1 MKISVF
7 LSIIISFLFLQ
18 SCPPITRT
26 TNEKSTSSV
35 SKNYEEYCA
44 GCHGKNREHFVDRT
58 WLWGESR
65 EEVFASIKYG
75 NNDDGMPGYD
85 TTFTDAEIYELVDFI
100 LSAEAIKMSDIGR
113 KKTPNK
119 GITSGDLNFRLD
131 TLATGLDNPW
141 GLEFLPNGD
150 ILISE
155 LSGVL
160 YRLSAD
166 KLTKIKGVPAVRYRN
181 QGGLS
186 DLKLHPN
193 YAENGWLYISF
204 SKPNPANTS
213 EATTAVVRAKL
224 SGNQLTDIQEI
235 FVAKPYVT
243 TTRHYGARME
253 FDREGFL
260 YISVGD
266 RGMRDELPQSLDNH
280 CGKVHRIYDD
290 GRIPKDNPFVN
301 NPEAIPSIW
310 SYGHRNPQG
319 MALHPST
326 GDLWTHEHGPRGGDE
341 INLVEKGL
349 NYGWPII
356 SYGINYSG
364 TRFTDI
370 TEKEG
375 MEQPVLYWV
384 PSIAPCGMDF
394 VRDEKYGAWQ
404 GDILA
409 GSLRFEY
416 LHRCVMEGNRVVREE
431 KLLEDI
437 GRVRVIKS
445 APDGFIYVGVETPGA
460 VYRIVPES

>member
-1 MKISVF
+1 MKTSIL
-7 LSIIISFLFLQ
+7 LSILFSFLLFQ
-18 SCPPITRT
+18 SCPPS
-26 TNEKSTSSV
+26 EVAHQGSMASV
-35 SKNYEEYCA
+35 SKNYKEYCA
-44 GCHGKNREHFVDRT
+44 GCHGENREQFVDRK

-65 EEVFASIKYG
+65 DAIFASIKYG
-75 NNDDGMPGYD
+75 NNDDGMPAYD
-85 TTFTDAEIYELVDFI
+85 TTFTDAEIYELTDFI
-100 LSAEAIKMSDIGR
+100 LSAETAKMSDIGR
-113 KKTPNK
+113 KKASNK
-119 GITSGDLNFRLD
+119 DITSEDLNFRLD
-131 TLATGLDNPW
+131 TLVTGLDNPW
-141 GLEFLPNGD
+141 GLEFLPDGAM
-150 ILISE
+150 LITE
-155 LSGVL
+155 LSGIL
-160 YRLSAD
+160 YHFSEG

-204 SKPNPANTS
+204 SKPDPAN
-213 EATTAVVRAKL
+213 ENKATTAVIRAKL
-224 SGNQLTDIQEI
+224 SENQLTDIQEI

-243 TTRHYGARME
+243 TTRHYGTRME

-266 RGMRDELPQSLDNH
+266 RGMRDEFPQSLDNH
-280 CGKVHRIYDD
+280 CGKIHRIHDD
-290 GRIPKDNPFVN
+290 GTIPPDNPFMN
-301 NPEAIPSIW
+301 KTNAMQSIW

-341 INLVEKGL
+341 INRIEKGA

-375 MEQPVLYWV
+375 MKQPTLYWV

-394 VRDEKYGAWQ
+394 VRSEKYGAWQ

-409 GSLRFEY
+409 GSLRFEAW
-416 LHRCVMEGNRVVREE
+416 
-431 KLLEDI
+431 KLRAQCIELYPYFN
-437 GRVRVIKS
+437 V
-445 APDGFIYVGVETPGA
+445 
-460 VYRIVPES
+460 

>member
-1 MKISVF
+1 MKTSVLLF
-7 LSIIISFLFLQ
+7 MLGSFLLLQ
-18 SCPPITRT
+18 SCPPSPVV
-26 TNEKSTSSV
+26 NEGWTSSV
-35 SKNYEEYCA
+35 SENYKEYCA
-44 GCHGKNREHFVDRT
+44 GCHGENREQFVDRK

-65 EEVFASIKYG
+65 DAVFASIKYG
-75 NNDDGMPGYD
+75 NDDDGMPAYD
-85 TTFTDAEIYELVDFI
+85 TTFTDTEIYELTNFI
-100 LSAEAIKMSDIGR
+100 LSVKAIKMSDIGR
-113 KKTPNK
+113 KKTPKK
-119 GITSGDLNFRLD
+119 GITSEDLDFRLD
-131 TLATGLDNPW
+131 TLVTGLDNPW

-150 ILISE
+150 MLISE

-160 YRLSAD
+160 YRFSEG

-204 SKPNPANTS
+204 SKPHPS
-213 EATTAVVRAKL
+213 FEGEATTAVVRAKL
-224 SGNQLTDIQEI
+224 SENQLTDIQEI
-235 FVAKPYVT
+235 FVAEPYAS

-266 RGMRDELPQSLDNH
+266 RGMRDELPQSLNSH
-280 CGKVHRIYDD
+280 GGKIHRIHDD
-290 GRIPKDNPFVN
+290 GTIPSDNPFVDKRYSVK
-301 NPEAIPSIW
+301 SIW

-326 GDLWTHEHGPRGGDE
+326 GDLWTHEHGPKGGDE
-341 INLVEKGL
+341 INRIEKGL

-356 SYGINYSG
+356 SYGVNYSG

-394 VRDEKYGAWQ
+394 VRSEKYGAWQ
-404 GDILA
+404 GDMLS

-416 LHRCVMEGNRVVREE
+416 LNRCVMEGNKVVREE

-437 GRVRVIKS
+437 GRVRVVKS
-445 APDGFIYVGVETPGA
+445 APDGYIYVGVEAPGA
-460 VYRIVPES
+460 VYRIEPIL